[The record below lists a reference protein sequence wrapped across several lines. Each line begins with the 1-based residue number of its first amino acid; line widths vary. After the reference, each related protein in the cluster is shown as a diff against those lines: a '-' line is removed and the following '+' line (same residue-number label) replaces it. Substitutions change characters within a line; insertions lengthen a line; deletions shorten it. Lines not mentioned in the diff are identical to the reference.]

1 MDNQIIGS
9 LNSLAD
15 YGLGESD
22 IEDSDEDVEPKHKP
36 IVVVR
41 PSVAQVKKKTSAR
54 LVSYDDEFE
63 EEKGEEPKDEEI
75 DKDPGTVEEIVSDEN
90 VISKDVTDE
99 DSSQEKN
106 PAQDALMAISDS
118 SEKVQ
123 SEEKGDQKVEDL
135 VTETSNSIPEI
146 KMPQLPPEPT
156 GRCSNSLQEKVQT
169 LLEKTHQE
177 NLDLNTNIQNRKK
190 YRNPSIY
197 KKLLQYLNIDETGSN
212 YPKSLFDP
220 TCWPEESYYENLSKA
235 QKEAY
240 ERKEKEKAKQA
251 RTQVEFVSGTKKAGT
266 GTEEPKKRKSK
277 WDQTAVPATSVKT
290 ATPPAKVGVQGPVV
304 SSSIDINA
312 AKKPKV
318 S

>member
-1 MDNQIIGS
+1 MDNQRIGS

-22 IEDSDEDVEPKHKP
+22 IEDSDDEVEPDNKP
-36 IVVVR
+36 IVAAR
-41 PSVAQVKKKTSAR
+41 PSVSQADVKTSAR
-54 LVSYDDEFE
+54 LVSYDDE
-63 EEKGEEPKDEEI
+63 EEKGEELKDEVI
-75 DKDPGTVEEIVSDEN
+75 DKDPETVEETVSDEK
-90 VISKDVTDE
+90 VIDKDVTDE

-106 PAQDALMAISDS
+106 TAQVSLTISDS
-118 SEKVQ
+118 SEMVQ
-123 SEEKGDQKVEDL
+123 SGEKDDSIVEDL
-135 VTETSNSIPEI
+135 TTETSNSITDI

-156 GRCSNSLQEKVQT
+156 GRCSNALQDKIRS

-177 NLDLNTNIQNRKK
+177 KLDLNTNIQNRKD

-197 KKLLQYLNIDETGSN
+197 KKLLQFLNIDETGSN

-220 TCWPEESYYENLSKA
+220 TCWPEESYYESLSKA

-251 RTQVEFVSGTKKAGT
+251 RTQVEFVSGTKKSGA
-266 GTEEPKKRKSK
+266 EEPKKRKSK
-277 WDQTAVPATSVKT
+277 WDVSAAPAPPVKT
-290 ATPPAKVGVQGPVV
+290 ATPPVKVGAQGSVV
-304 SSSIDINA
+304 SSSIDISA

>member
-1 MDNQIIGS
+1 MDNQRIGS

-22 IEDSDEDVEPKHKP
+22 IEDSDDEVEPY
-36 IVVVR
+36 V
-41 PSVAQVKKKTSAR
+41 KTSAR
-54 LVSYDDEFE
+54 LVSYDDE
-63 EEKGEEPKDEEI
+63 EEKGEELKDEVI
-75 DKDPGTVEEIVSDEN
+75 DKDPETVEETVSDEK
-90 VISKDVTDE
+90 VIDKDVTDE

-106 PAQDALMAISDS
+106 TAQVSLTISDS
-118 SEKVQ
+118 SEMVQ
-123 SEEKGDQKVEDL
+123 SGEKDDSIVEDL
-135 VTETSNSIPEI
+135 TTETSNSITDI

-156 GRCSNSLQEKVQT
+156 GRCSNTLQDKIRS

-177 NLDLNTNIQNRKK
+177 KLDLNTNIQNRKD

-197 KKLLQYLNIDETGSN
+197 KKLLQFLNIDETGSN

-220 TCWPEESYYENLSKA
+220 TCWPEESYYESLSKA

-251 RTQVEFVSGTKKAGT
+251 RTQVEFVSGTKKS
-266 GTEEPKKRKSK
+266 EEPKKRKSK
-277 WDQTAVPATSVKT
+277 WDVSAAPAPPVKT
-290 ATPPAKVGVQGPVV
+290 ATPPVKVGAQGTVV
-304 SSSIDINA
+304 SSSIDISA

>member
-1 MDNQIIGS
+1 MDNQRIGS

-22 IEDSDEDVEPKHKP
+22 IEDSDEDVEPKRKP
-36 IVVVR
+36 IVVER
-41 PSVAQVKKKTSAR
+41 PSVAQARVKTSAR

-75 DKDPGTVEEIVSDEN
+75 DKDVGTVEDTVSDEK
-90 VISKDVTDE
+90 VISKDATDE

-106 PAQDALMAISDS
+106 PAQDAMMIINDS

-123 SEEKGDQKVEDL
+123 SEEKDDQKVEDL

-156 GRCSNSLQEKVQT
+156 GRCSNTLQDKIRT

-177 NLDLNTNIQNRKK
+177 NLDLNTNIQNRKD

-240 ERKEKEKAKQA
+240 ERKVKQA

-266 GTEEPKKRKSK
+266 EEAKKRKSK
-277 WDQTAVPATSVKT
+277 WDQTAVPAPPVKT
-290 ATPPAKVGVQGPVV
+290 STPPAKVGAQGPVV

-312 AKKPKV
+312 TKKPKV

>member
-1 MDNQIIGS
+1 MTHQKKYNQ
-9 LNSLAD
+9 
-15 YGLGESD
+15 
-22 IEDSDEDVEPKHKP
+22 
-36 IVVVR
+36 
-41 PSVAQVKKKTSAR
+41 KKK
-54 LVSYDDEFE
+54 
-63 EEKGEEPKDEEI
+63 EI
-75 DKDPGTVEEIVSDEN
+75 K
-90 VISKDVTDE
+90 
-99 DSSQEKN
+99 
-106 PAQDALMAISDS
+106 
-118 SEKVQ
+118 
-123 SEEKGDQKVEDL
+123 KVEDL

-156 GRCSNSLQEKVQT
+156 GRCSNSLQEKIQT

-177 NLDLNTNIQNRKK
+177 NLDLNTNIQNRKD

-197 KKLLQYLNIDETGSN
+197 KKLLQFLNIDETGSN

-266 GTEEPKKRKSK
+266 EEPKKRKSK
-277 WDQTAVPATSVKT
+277 WDQTAVPAPSVKT
-290 ATPPAKVGVQGPVV
+290 ATSPAKVGVQGPVV